1 MAYGFL
7 ATGNN
12 GSFLIDS
19 DTTGTEHLA
28 VVATGTV
35 EAGATL
41 TKQAQ
46 DLIFAKPYSTT
57 IGSNRV
63 TYNSVV
69 SATGV
74 TFLKKVYYVQL
85 RKAQSAST
93 TGNYGIQV
101 KNASNTIIYDSR
113 TSTSGLKILGA
124 VPRASLGGAMQPGNG
139 VTTVNNP
146 VLTGTGFPGTGTRST
161 IIHSGDP
168 TNVYVNA
175 SSGYYLMAGGTY
187 PYQYWLEINSAYYD
201 YDNDRILNQGYFYL
215 QSSSSDLFS
224 NSADILKGEL
234 IT

>member
-1 MAYGFL
+1 MSYGIS

-12 GSFLIDS
+12 NSFIIDS

-46 DLIFAKPYSTT
+46 DFIFAKPYSTT

-63 TYNSVV
+63 TCNNIA

-85 RKAQSAST
+85 RKAQNAST
-93 TGNYGIQV
+93 SGSYGIQV

-113 TSTSGLKILGA
+113 TSSSGLKILGSIPKA
-124 VPRASLGGAMQPGNG
+124 TMGGAMQPGNG
-139 VTTVNNP
+139 LVTVNNP
-146 VLTGTGFPGTGTRST
+146 VLTGTGYPGTGTRST

-175 SSGYYLMAGGTY
+175 SSGYYYYSGTY
-187 PYQYWLEINSAYYD
+187 GLEINSAYYD
-201 YDNDRILNQGYFYL
+201 YDNNRILNQGFFYYPAIY
-215 QSSSSDLFS
+215 SDAYS
-224 NSADILKGEL
+224 NSTDILKGEL

>member
-1 MAYGFL
+1 MAYGIL

-12 GSFLIDS
+12 DSFLIDS

-28 VVATGTV
+28 VVEVDTV
-35 EAGATL
+35 EAGASV
-41 TKQAQ
+41 TKEAQ
-46 DLIFAKPYSTT
+46 DFIFAKPYSPT

-63 TYNSVV
+63 TCNNIA

-85 RKAQSAST
+85 RKAQNAST
-93 TGNYGIQV
+93 TGSYGIQV

-113 TSTSGLKILGA
+113 TSTSGLKILGS
-124 VPRASLGGAMQPGNG
+124 VPRATLGGAMQPGNG
-139 VTTVNNP
+139 LVTVNNP
-146 VLTGTGFPGTGTRST
+146 VLTGTGYPGTGTRTT

-175 SSGYYLMAGGTY
+175 SAGYYFHSGTY
-187 PYQYWLEINSAYYD
+187 GLEINSAYYD
-201 YDNDRILNQGYFYL
+201 YANNRILNQGFFYYPAVY
-215 QSSSSDLFS
+215 SAAYS
-224 NSADILKGEL
+224 NSTDILKGEL

>member
-1 MAYGFL
+1 MAYGIL

-28 VVATGTV
+28 VVAVDTV

-41 TKQAQ
+41 SKQAQ
-46 DLIFAKPYSTT
+46 DLIFAKPYSPT

-63 TYNSVV
+63 TYDSVT

-101 KNASNTIIYDSR
+101 KNASDTIIYDSR
-113 TSTSGLKILGA
+113 TSTSGLKILGIT
-124 VPRASLGGAMQPGNG
+124 PRATMGGAMQPGNG
-139 VTTVNNP
+139 MITVNDP

-175 SSGYYLMAGGTY
+175 SSGYYSYPGT
-187 PYQYWLEINSAYYD
+187 WGIEINSAYYD
-201 YDNDRILNQGYFYL
+201 YDNDRILNQGFFYYAGVA
-215 QSSSSDLFS
+215 SDGFS
-224 NSADILKGEL
+224 NFADILKGEL